1 MEPGKGH
8 EIMNLY
14 QYYAK
19 PEELI
24 GHSQR
29 QWLPEYI
36 LDAFQHRFTY
46 DQSVQL
52 SNRERS
58 IIAQDPSTALEYARL
73 TKRPFPEGE
82 AAIATSARLSLN
94 YAYEV
99 LKKRFPLGEAQIIQD
114 PFNADLY
121 ARSVMRSRWPQ
132 AEPIIAENPV
142 SAFRYTMFLLKKPW
156 PQGEKAIMQ
165 DPGRASDY
173 AVDILQGP
181 WPEAEH
187 IIAQD
192 PMAAYVYAKHALKAP
207 FPQGEAAI
215 NSDNYTRRG
224 YKYFL
229 QKLAEPK
236 VKKKPQT
243 RVKKKSQ

>member
-1 MEPGKGH
+1 
-8 EIMNLY
+8 MNLY

-36 LDAFQHRFTY
+36 IDAFRHRFTY
-46 DQSVQL
+46 DQSVKL
-52 SNRERS
+52 SDRERS
-58 IIAQDPSTALEYARL
+58 ILAQNPRTALEYAFL

-82 AAIATSARLSLN
+82 AAIATSAQQSLD
-94 YAYEV
+94 YAWAV
-99 LKKRFPLGEAQIIQD
+99 LKKRFPQGEAQIIQD
-114 PFNADLY
+114 PIWADLY
-121 ARSVMRSRWPQ
+121 ARSVMHSRWPQ

-165 DPGRASDY
+165 DPDRASDY
-173 AVDILQGP
+173 AINILRGP
-181 WPEAEH
+181 WPAAEH
-187 IIAQD
+187 IIAQNAD
-192 PMAAYVYAKHALKAP
+192 AAYNYAKHVLKSP

-215 NSDNYTRRG
+215 NSDNYTRKEYR
-224 YKYFL
+224 YFL
-229 QKLAEPK
+229 QTLSKSK
-236 VKKKPQT
+236 VKAKPQT